1 MEDKYHE
8 KTYPVI
14 LMGPEEKESLGFSFL
29 KVICSDG
36 EGFNYSESHFTGE
49 ISVQMVNDTLIVYVK
64 KKEG

>member
-1 MEDKYHE
+1 MEDKNNE

-14 LMGPEEKESLGFSFL
+14 LMGPDAKENLGFSFL
-29 KVICSDG
+29 KVLCSDG
-36 EGFNYSESHFTGE
+36 EGLLHSESRFNGE

>member
-1 MEDKYHE
+1 MEDKNNE

-14 LMGPEEKESLGFSFL
+14 LMGPDEKENLGFSFL
-29 KVICSDG
+29 KVLCSDG
-36 EGFNYSESHFTGE
+36 EVTHSESLFNGE